1 MPAVAALRRYPVKSM
16 GGESLDSVA
25 LDRRGLAG
33 DRWYAVVDS
42 DGRLASGKDS
52 RRFRRRD
59 GVFGYTA
66 ATGGQHVV
74 VSGAGASWHVGDASL
89 DAHLSRTLGA
99 PVRVAP
105 EADVPHQDMGGVS
118 LIGTATLRWCAE
130 RWGGSAD
137 PRRIRANVVL
147 ETDEPFEEDRW
158 AGSVLD
164 VGSAFLRVTQSI
176 PRCRM
181 IDIVQ
186 DGVVPG
192 THWLKP
198 LATGRDLF
206 LGIYADVERPGV
218 MAVGDECSVVSDL

>member
-25 LDRRGLAG
+25 LDSRGLVG
-33 DRWYAVVDS
+33 DRWYAVVDE
-42 DGRLASGKDS
+42 DGRFASGKDS

-66 ATGGQHVV
+66 ATGEQHVV
-74 VSGAGASWHVGDASL
+74 VSGAGASWHVGDTAL
-89 DAHLSRTLGA
+89 DAHLSTTLGS
-99 PVRVAP
+99 PVRVAA
-105 EADVPHQDMGGVS
+105 EADIPHQDMGGVS
-118 LIGTATLRWCAE
+118 LIGTATMAWCAE
-130 RWGGSAD
+130 QWGGSAD
-137 PRRIRANVVL
+137 PRRIRPNVVL
-147 ETDEPFEEDRW
+147 ETDEPFEEERW
-158 AGSVLD
+158 IGSLLD
-164 VGSAFLRVTQSI
+164 VGTAYLRVAESI

-192 THWLKP
+192 QHWLKP
-198 LATGRDLF
+198 LAGGRDLC

-218 MAVGDECSVVSDL
+218 ISVGDAVLPLA